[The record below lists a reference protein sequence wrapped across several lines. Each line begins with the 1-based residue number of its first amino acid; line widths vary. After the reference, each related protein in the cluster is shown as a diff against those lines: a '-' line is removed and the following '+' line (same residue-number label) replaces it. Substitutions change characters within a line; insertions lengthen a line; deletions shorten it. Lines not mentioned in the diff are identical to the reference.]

1 MAHAI
6 STLSLSNRKQKT
18 ENRKQKTENRK
29 QKTENRKQKTENRKQ
44 KTEPKC
50 ADLPDLPVGQRNDIQ
65 YH

>member
-6 STLSLSNRKQKT
+6 STLSLS
-18 ENRKQKTENRK
+18 NRK